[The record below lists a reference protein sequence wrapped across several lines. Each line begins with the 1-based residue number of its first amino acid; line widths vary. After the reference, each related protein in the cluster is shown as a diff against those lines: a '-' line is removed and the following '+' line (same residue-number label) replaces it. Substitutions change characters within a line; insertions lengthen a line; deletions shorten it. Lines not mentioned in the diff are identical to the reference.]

1 MKHFTL
7 AALALALAAGAA
19 PAANPVVLIVT
30 SLGDV
35 KVELDPAKA
44 PITVKNFLSYVDDK
58 FYDGT
63 IFHRVIPTF
72 MIQGG
77 GFVPGSDQKKTKD
90 PIKREVGTGLSNA
103 RGTIAMART
112 GNPDSA
118 TAQFFLNVV

>member
-35 KVELDPAKA
+35 KVELDPEKA

-58 FYDGT
+58 HYDDT

-77 GFVPGSDQKKTKD
+77 GLDIRMSEKATKA
-90 PIKREVGTGLSNA
+90 PIRNEAANGLSNK

-112 GNPDSA
+112 SVPD
-118 TAQFFLNVV
+118 